1 MVLEDRFPMVALIE
15 GTKAPDFKLD
25 TSSGSPHSLLA
36 ELKSQSH
43 ILLAFFKVTCP
54 VVQLEFPYL
63 ERLHRSYP
71 AFPIWG
77 ISQDDADATN
87 SFAKMYGVTFPLL
100 LDDKLENTLKYDLN
114 VVPTLFL
121 VGKDT
126 VIKQTIVGFAKAD
139 LEKLN
144 TEIATSLG
152 LSVIPLFTS
161 ADEVPALRP
170 GCESKRPG

>member
-1 MVLEDRFPMVALIE
+1 MVALIE
-15 GTKAPDFKLD
+15 GTKAPDFKLI
-25 TSSGSPHSLLA
+25 TSAGSAYSLQE
-36 ELKSQSH
+36 ELKNRALV
-43 ILLAFFKVTCP
+43 LLAFFKVTCP

-100 LDDKLENTLKYDLN
+100 LDDRLDNTVKYDLN
-114 VVPTLFL
+114 IVPTLFL
-121 VGKDT
+121 VGNDM
-126 VIKQTIVGFAKAD
+126 VIKQTIVGFAKAE

-161 ADEVPALRP
+161 ADEVPAVRP